1 MDVKELKGITYGW
14 NKVYPKTSDSYIQ
27 TYKSQ
32 VGGSR
37 AGAGG
42 KGGRGVAMS
51 KSELMESIKT
61 QLNKKEKILTSEE
74 IEALNGQLQEGINDI
89 KEKAKK

>member
-1 MDVKELKGITYGW
+1 
-14 NKVYPKTSDSYIQ
+14 
-27 TYKSQ
+27 
-32 VGGSR
+32 
-37 AGAGG
+37 
-42 KGGRGVAMS
+42 MS

-74 IEALNGQLQEGINDI
+74 IEALDGQLQEGINDI